1 MTSDRAYAPAR
12 SCAYAMNEIITH
24 ANSRFDPEV
33 AEAFQKAYQ
42 EHKADWPLSVKRSLV
57 SSA

>member
-1 MTSDRAYAPAR
+1 
-12 SCAYAMNEIITH
+12 MNEIVTH

-42 EHKADWPLSVKRSLV
+42 EHRVDWPLSVKRCLA